1 MKQLSIFMSI
11 MILTL
16 SFYKSS
22 AQKLQYDKK
31 FYHTIAPYEVFL
43 QEEDLLIVKNYD
55 IDSVLISEDFIKNK
69 KYIKSLW
76 HIRDGKK
83 YEFQLFPTEKI
94 QLFKTSKE
102 FEYFLYENNFQES
115 QMTFQGYFFIRILVS
130 KKGKILDSR
139 VILSPKGCIEC
150 RERVMKMLK
159 KMKKITPNIYDKK
172 VNSTTV
178 IPIIYGKYYPQFQKK

>member
-1 MKQLSIFMSI
+1 MKQLSILMSI

-83 YEFQLFPTEKI
+83 YLNYFQLKR
-94 QLFKTSKE
+94 
-102 FEYFLYENNFQES
+102 YNY
-115 QMTFQGYFFIRILVS
+115 
-130 KKGKILDSR
+130 
-139 VILSPKGCIEC
+139 
-150 RERVMKMLK
+150 LK
-159 KMKKITPNIYDKK
+159 QVKNLNISYMKITFKNLK
-172 VNSTTV
+172 
-178 IPIIYGKYYPQFQKK
+178 